1 MPGNLVLFC
10 AAAFIL
16 IVTPGPNFFYVLT
29 RGAAQGRRA
38 GLIAACGLG
47 AGVLIHTTLAALGVA
62 AVVRSSYVA
71 FRVIK
76 YGGSLYLVYL
86 GVRALRDRPA
96 ADDSPRLLAASD
108 ARIFW
113 QSIVASMTNPKTILF
128 FLSFLPQFVTGP
140 IADAS
145 GQMLRLGTIYMLLT
159 LIVYGALGY
168 SAGHASRWLREGW
181 VRGERARWL
190 TGGSFIG
197 LGVWAALPDRR

>member
-1 MPGNLVLFC
+1 MLFGV
-10 AAAFIL
+10 AAFVL

-38 GLIAACGLG
+38 GLITAGGLG
-47 AGVLIHTTLAALGVA
+47 AGVLIHTTLATLGVA

-86 GVRALRDRPA
+86 GVRALRDRSA
-96 ADDSPRLLAASD
+96 VDDSPRQVVATG

-140 IADAS
+140 NADAS
-145 GQMLRLGTIYMLLT
+145 GQMMRLGAIYMLLT

-168 SAGHASRWLREGW
+168 FAGHASRWLQQGLIRP
-181 VRGERARWL
+181 ERVRWL
-190 TGGSFIG
+190 TAGSFIG
-197 LGVWAALPDRR
+197 LGVWAALPERR

>member
-1 MPGNLVLFC
+1 MPANLLLFC
-10 AAAFIL
+10 VAAFIL

-29 RGAAQGRRA
+29 RGAAHGRRA
-38 GLIAACGLG
+38 GLVAACGLG
-47 AGVLIHTTLAALGVA
+47 AGVLIHTTLATLGVA

-86 GVRALRDRPA
+86 GVRALGDRPA
-96 ADDSPRLLAASD
+96 NDTPRQVMASD

-140 IADAS
+140 VADAS
-145 GQMLRLGTIYMLLT
+145 AQMLRLGAIYMLLT
-159 LIVYGALGY
+159 LIVYGTLGY
-168 SAGHASRWLREGW
+168 FAGYASRWLRVGR
-181 VRGERARWL
+181 VRSDGVRWL
-190 TGGSFIG
+190 TAGSFIS